1 MKPAV
6 AFVIFVV
13 VAVVVVFV
21 VAVPCI
27 VQGPHECI
35 ACLR

>member
-6 AFVIFVV
+6 AVVVFV

-21 VAVPCI
+21 EAVTCI